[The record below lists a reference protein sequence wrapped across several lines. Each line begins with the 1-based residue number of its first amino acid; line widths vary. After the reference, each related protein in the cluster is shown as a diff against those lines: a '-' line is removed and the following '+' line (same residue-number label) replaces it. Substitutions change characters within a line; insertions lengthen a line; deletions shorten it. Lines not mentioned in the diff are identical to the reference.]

1 MKKTALVSLSLASLI
16 ALSPDGAG
24 AARSRKDRSQ
34 SQREAVLRGIHGEVL
49 GPAST
54 PDRTLGGNLNNPF
67 GGTTGTVTPL
77 PRGVYEI
84 TLKKTGTDWDE
95 TFLVGIPKQMQAPAP
110 VLVLFHGYGQTPRK
124 LLDLTTYFPDAM
136 ARGWIVVA
144 PLSAHI
150 YNFSID
156 YAQQNT
162 EKALDWVA
170 KYFPVDPDRF
180 YAVGFSMGGGAAAT
194 YAARHLDPK
203 HARIAAVVNHTGTT
217 SVADVYWNA
226 DDDSLLS
233 DVLMF
238 GGSPADVPFRYST
251 ASMMDLDSFT
261 DQIDPATDLARN
273 LCHVPVKNF
282 CAAYDPNTY
291 LVHQTERSFDQ
302 LTFRGVPTEI
312 NLSSHSVH
320 KWSTLGEASVLNFL
334 EPLSYSDPAPGTS
347 VRTLADRSGTWFDF
361 QVQQLQ
367 SGQFS
372 PFRWTVMT
380 NLNRLYLDEVA
391 NVQRITVD
399 PAKLE
404 LDKADALEVVFNNV
418 DGNTVEIALSG
429 YPQPPSNVLR
439 GGQSTGSW
447 TYDAVTGTVVLIESN
462 GSNYPTWRIE
472 P

>member
-1 MKKTALVSLSLASLI
+1 MQKTALLALSLASLL

-24 AARSRKDRSQ
+24 AARSKKDRGQ
-34 SQREAVLRGIHGEVL
+34 TRRETVLRGIYGEVL
-49 GPAST
+49 GPASV
-54 PDRTLGGNLNNPF
+54 PDRTLGGSFNNPF
-67 GGTTGTVTPL
+67 GGATGTATPL

-95 TFLVGIPKQMQAPAP
+95 TFLVGIPKQMQTPAP

-144 PLSAHI
+144 PLSAHV

-170 KYFPVDPDRF
+170 KYFPVDPERF

-194 YAARHLDPK
+194 YAARHLDAK
-203 HARIAAVVNHTGTT
+203 HARFAAVVNHTGTT
-217 SVADVYWNA
+217 SVADVYWSA

-233 DVLMF
+233 DALMF
-238 GGSPADVPFRYST
+238 GGSPAEVPFRYST
-251 ASMMDLDSFT
+251 ASMMDLDTFT
-261 DQIDPATDLARN
+261 DQIDPTTDLARN
-273 LCHVPVKNF
+273 LRHIPVKNF
-282 CAAYDPNTY
+282 CAANDPNTY

-302 LTFRGVPTEI
+302 LSFRDVPTEI
-312 NLSSHSVH
+312 SQSAHNVH
-320 KWSTLGEASVLNFL
+320 KWSTLGETSVLNFL
-334 EPLSYSDPAPGTS
+334 EPLVLAEPAPGTP
-347 VRTLADRSGTWFDF
+347 VRTLADHDGTWFDF
-361 QVQQLQ
+361 GVKQLQ
-367 SGQFS
+367 AGQFS

-380 NLNRLYLDEVA
+380 NLNRLYLDEVS

-399 PAKLE
+399 PAKLD
-404 LDKADALEVVFNNV
+404 LNKTAALEVVFNNV
-418 DGNTVEIALSG
+418 DGNTVEIALAG
-429 YPQPPSNVLR
+429 YPQPPTDVLR

-447 TYDAVTGTVVLIESN
+447 TYDAVTGTVVLIES
-462 GSNYPTWRIE
+462 GGQNYPTWRIV